1 MRCNADTVLVTP
13 DVRLVPYRPE
23 HVATYHGWMQDAELL
38 RLTASERLDAA
49 EEAANQASWAADA
62 SKGTFIILEG
72 GRDGSYAAAAPP
84 MVGDVNFYLL
94 PAGGGGGGSSSS
106 EGEGEGEGGEGGARL
121 PPPLT
126 AEIEVMVAEPSARR
140 RGVATTAV
148 RAAMAYA
155 AAVVGVRVFVAKVFA
170 DNAPSLALFRRLGF
184 GHERPVAA
192 FGEVHLRLT
201 VGVTE
206 VGGTPPALPPTLSY
220 DAEVARW
227 QRRRAGEGGG
237 GGPTVVRGGKE
248 GAAC

>member
-94 PAGGGGGGSSSS
+94 PAV
-106 EGEGEGEGGEGGARL
+106 L
-121 PPPLT
+121 
-126 AEIEVMVAEPSARR
+126 
-140 RGVATTAV
+140 
-148 RAAMAYA
+148 
-155 AAVVGVRVFVAKVFA
+155 A

-220 DAEVARW
+220 PSGAGATRTGAHAVGG
-227 QRRRAGEGGG
+227 RAVWTVGEGS
-237 GGPTVVRGGKE
+237 
-248 GAAC
+248 